1 MVYFVGGGN
10 GIGGFVDVE
19 VVVDVFFVQCIGNI
33 ILVFCV
39 IISGMDVDDLIIY
52 CYIFVDS
59 SIVIDFVEDW
69 GVVIDVMDLKKI
81 KKWDK
86 FVIINKLC

>member
-10 GIGGFVDVE
+10 DIGGLVDVE

-33 ILVFCV
+33 ILIFCV

>member
-19 VVVDVFFVQCIGNI
+19 VVVDVFFVQCIGDI